1 MKEKILEVK
10 NLEVSFKTYAG
21 ISHAVRGID
30 FNLHKGETLAIVGE
44 SGCGKTVS
52 SKAIMR
58 LLPESNTI
66 IGENSEVLFHGE
78 DLLKKSENEMVS
90 IRGSKISMIFQDP
103 MTSLNP
109 TMKIGDQIAESILI
123 HRQISKE
130 EAYKEALE
138 MLQLVKIPNAEKRM
152 KQYPFEFSGGM
163 RQRAMIAI
171 ALACKP
177 EILIA
182 DEPTTALDVTI
193 QAQIM
198 ELIGELQ
205 KELDMAMILVT
216 HDLGVVASVAD
227 KIQVMYAGKIVER
240 GDVREIFY
248 QSTHPYTRA
257 LLDSVPKIHSTNKE
271 TLYSLKGTP
280 PDLINPPVGCSFA
293 PRCEYGM
300 NICRKK
306 YPELTK
312 FSDTQECNCW
322 YEKLGSDYAT
332 SETKTVFNGPFKI
345 ESWSQNTEM
354 VLVRNDQYW
363 GADDVKLDK
372 INSKII
378 QESGTAVQSYI
389 NGELDVIG
397 TTDANWGKT
406 IEEQGESESYQV
418 PDSAPEFFMLN
429 AANEYLCNEK
439 IRQALSVAYD
449 RQEMIDTLR
458 NGKGVPIYS
467 MMPDTIQ
474 VGEKTYT
481 ELVGGKNHFVQ
492 ELQDEIKDPKALLIE
507 GLKELGKDPDPSKVT
522 IRYASRGTS
531 EVSKKIAEWM
541 KQQWESVL
549 GINIEIDMM
558 EWNIMWDKIDAGDYD
573 IATGGWGPYYNEPSA
588 LLQLFDPDNGY
599 FNAEKTGWSG
609 EDPKKY
615 QELLNEAKFEVDD
628 QKKAE
633 LYLQAE
639 ELVVKSGL
647 IEPTYVEE
655 APTFV
660 KKYVKNY
667 FVSTVGQVDF
677 SKVYIEK

>member
-1 MKEKILEVK
+1 MKKRK
-10 NLEVSFKTYAG
+10 
-21 ISHAVRGID
+21 
-30 FNLHKGETLAIVGE
+30 TLAMGLAVAMAV
-44 SGCGKTVS
+44 SCLAGCGGDDKKASSDGKTEQVLN
-52 SKAIMR
+52 I
-58 LLPESNTI
+58 SN
-66 IGENSEVLFHGE
+66 NSVVVG
-78 DLLKKSENEMVS
+78 
-90 IRGSKISMIFQDP
+90 
-103 MTSLNP
+103 LNP
-109 TMKIGDQIAESILI
+109 LINTTGPDNSAFNMVLDPLVKRVTQEGNTYKIVPAAAESWD
-123 HRQISKE
+123 ISEDGLTYTFHMNKDAKWSDGTKVTANDFE
-130 EAYKEALE
+130 FTFQKMATPSVAATNAWLFDGIIENFSEAYPVNK
-138 MLQLVKIPNAEKRM
+138 
-152 KQYPFEFSGGM
+152 
-163 RQRAMIAI
+163 AM
-171 ALACKP
+171 
-177 EILIA
+177 
-182 DEPTTALDVTI
+182 
-193 QAQIM
+193 
-198 ELIGELQ
+198 
-205 KELDMAMILVT
+205 
-216 HDLGVVASVAD
+216 
-227 KIQVMYAGKIVER
+227 
-240 GDVREIFY
+240 
-248 QSTHPYTRA
+248 
-257 LLDSVPKIHSTNKE
+257 
-271 TLYSLKGTP
+271 
-280 PDLINPPVGCSFA
+280 
-293 PRCEYGM
+293 
-300 NICRKK
+300 
-306 YPELTK
+306 
-312 FSDTQECNCW
+312 

-439 IRQALSVAYD
+439 IRLALSVAYD

-615 QELLNEAKFEVDD
+615 QELLNEAKYEVDD

-677 SKVYIEK
+677 SQVYIEK

>member
-1 MKEKILEVK
+1 M
-10 NLEVSFKTYAG
+10 
-21 ISHAVRGID
+21 
-30 FNLHKGETLAIVGE
+30 
-44 SGCGKTVS
+44 
-52 SKAIMR
+52 
-58 LLPESNTI
+58 
-66 IGENSEVLFHGE
+66 
-78 DLLKKSENEMVS
+78 
-90 IRGSKISMIFQDP
+90 
-103 MTSLNP
+103 
-109 TMKIGDQIAESILI
+109 
-123 HRQISKE
+123 
-130 EAYKEALE
+130 
-138 MLQLVKIPNAEKRM
+138 
-152 KQYPFEFSGGM
+152 
-163 RQRAMIAI
+163 
-171 ALACKP
+171 
-177 EILIA
+177 
-182 DEPTTALDVTI
+182 
-193 QAQIM
+193 
-198 ELIGELQ
+198 
-205 KELDMAMILVT
+205 
-216 HDLGVVASVAD
+216 
-227 KIQVMYAGKIVER
+227 
-240 GDVREIFY
+240 
-248 QSTHPYTRA
+248 
-257 LLDSVPKIHSTNKE
+257 
-271 TLYSLKGTP
+271 
-280 PDLINPPVGCSFA
+280 
-293 PRCEYGM
+293 
-300 NICRKK
+300 
-306 YPELTK
+306 
-312 FSDTQECNCW
+312 

-677 SKVYIEK
+677 SQVYIEK